1 MPSTYDIRR
10 DNLRKLIR
18 EWHGPT
24 SLAKKLGHSSG
35 SYLAQ
40 LAGPNP
46 SRDISERTAREIESK
61 LDLPSGWMDREN
73 ANNLHPS
80 RSLDEAGISDA
91 VRLVSSCLRD
101 AGLRPDPEK
110 TAMLVTLV
118 YERRVDTGA
127 VDESYVKRLIKLM
140 VGA

>member
-1 MPSTYDIRR
+1 MPSVYDTRR

-46 SRDISERTAREIESK
+46 SRDISERTAREIEQC
-61 LDLPSGWMDREN
+61 LDLPPGWLDRDQPPGP
-73 ANNLHPS
+73 ARP
-80 RSLDEAGISDA
+80 LDEVAISDA
-91 VRLVSSCLRD
+91 VRSVSACLRD
-101 AGLRPDPEK
+101 ANLRLDPEK

-118 YERRVDTGA
+118 FERRQETGI
-127 VDESYVKRLIKLM
+127 VDEAWVRRLVAMLK
-140 VGA
+140 